1 MLTTRYE
8 LYLLNVT
15 QVNRSRRPG
24 FDARSVRVRFFGV
37 QGGTGTG
44 FIFHRILTFFPFVYY
59 STKSSVLFR
68 CSYQKDKR
76 LKLEGLPK
84 SNAVT

>member
-44 FIFHRILTFFPFVYY
+44 FFFSPNTYIFSLC
-59 STKSSVLFR
+59 VLFH
-68 CSYQKDKR
+68 QKLR
-76 LKLEGLPK
+76 TVPLLLPEGQTVE
-84 SNAVT
+84 A